1 MIKKLMERFQIKHNL
16 SIPYHPQTNGLV
28 ERFNRTLC
36 ESLAKTIE
44 YDDEWDLYI
53 SPILFAYRTSKH
65 STTKIE
71 SFYWVYERDA
81 RLPTDTNEADPSD
94 LNNWI
99 QQLIDH
105 VPYVR
110 EEARLNVTASQN

>member
-1 MIKKLMERFQIKHNL
+1 MDYLTKWPEARAFPEATAEVTAQFIYENIICQHGCPHFRNTMIKKLMERFQIKHNL

-71 SFYWVYERDA
+71 SFY
-81 RLPTDTNEADPSD
+81 
-94 LNNWI
+94 
-99 QQLIDH
+99 
-105 VPYVR
+105 
-110 EEARLNVTASQN
+110 